1 MTYDLITIAREY
13 GAGGSEL
20 GRALAERLGWAVLDR
35 DLPRRV
41 AERLRLEPEVV
52 EAMDEHPPSLLARFT
67 SAMLVCPPES
77 PLFVDTS
84 VVLSPDV
91 VAAAV
96 RAEILA
102 AAANPTA
109 IVVGHGAMCILRDR
123 PQTLHVRLVAPIAD
137 RVRRIRGRET
147 LDPRT
152 APAQLRK
159 IDDDRNA
166 YIRRYH
172 ETDWRDP
179 LLYDLIVNTGR
190 VAIPELTEAIAELVG
205 QAVGGAARTAEA

>member
-20 GRALAERLGWAVLDR
+20 GRALAERLGWPVLDQ

-41 AERLRLEPEVV
+41 AERLRLEPAVV

-91 VAAAV
+91 VADAV
-96 RAEILA
+96 RAEVLA
-102 AAANPTA
+102 AAGAPA
-109 IVVGHGAMCILRDR
+109 IVVGHGGMCILRDR
-123 PQTLHVRLVAPIAD
+123 PHTLHVRLVAPIAD
-137 RVRRIRGRET
+137 RIRRISAREA

-152 APAQLRK
+152 APAALRK
-159 IDDDRNA
+159 MDDDRNA

-172 ETDWRDP
+172 QTDWRDP
-179 LLYDLIVNTGR
+179 LHYDLIVNTGR
-190 VAIPELTEAIAELVG
+190 LAIAELARTIAELVG
-205 QAVGGAARTAEA
+205 QTAAEEAPTVGA

>member
-1 MTYDLITIAREY
+1 MTYDVITIAREY

-20 GRALAERLGWAVLDR
+20 ARALADRLGWAVLDQ

-41 AERLRLEPEVV
+41 AERLRLEPQVV

-84 VVLSPDV
+84 VMLSPDV
-91 VAAAV
+91 VAEAV
-96 RAEILA
+96 RAEVRA
-102 AAANPTA
+102 AAASPPA
-109 IVVGHGAMCILRDR
+109 IVVGHGGMCILRDR
-123 PQTLHVRLVAPIAD
+123 PGTLHLRLVAPIAD
-137 RVRRIRGRET
+137 RVRRIAARDG

-152 APAQLRK
+152 VPAILRRM
-159 IDDDRNA
+159 DDDRNA

-172 ETDWRDP
+172 QTDWRDP
-179 LLYDLIVNTGR
+179 LHYDLVVNTAR
-190 VAIPELTEAIAELVG
+190 VPVAELTELLVDR
-205 QAVGGAARTAEA
+205 VAAPTRA